1 MNRELIEFLAIMKES
16 TKMNK
21 IELCLNELGKLVNP
35 NLKLGSTWTESLHMG
50 KDIHVYYTT
59 MIESCHITSD
69 FGLSEMTHS
78 RIELGKKWSC
88 RIGIITPNIHI
99 DFYYEF
105 KGLEQ
110 DNEEIYDSYFIREEK
125 GNNLN
130 LHSSR
135 DSNSS
140 EIINELHKVE
150 KIILKIQDYNSIP
163 NEIEAN
169 INQIIK
175 ILFVDGLWAFSAHL
189 FQINNNNEIRIIM
202 DRDSISKTFS
212 FVLDSENSKTTF
224 CYKDSGMKYIAAS
237 SHEIEDLYE
246 CSFFQNKNENIK
258 RMESD
263 RDNNPNTYYICLEL
277 QRIMNILLKH
287 KLENANKYFY
297 ICNTPLIL

>member
-1 MNRELIEFLAIMKES
+1 MKEL

-35 NLKLGSTWTESLHMG
+35 NLKLGSIWAERLHMG
-50 KDIHVYYTT
+50 KDVHVYYTT
-59 MIESCHITSD
+59 MIETCDIR
-69 FGLSEMTHS
+69 SESTMNQS
-78 RIELGKKWSC
+78 RIKNGKKWSC

-99 DFYYEF
+99 DFSYEF

-125 GNNLN
+125 DNNLH
-130 LHSSR
+130 LRSSR

-140 EIINELHKVE
+140 EILSQLHKVE
-150 KIILKIQDYNSIP
+150 KIILKIQYYNSIP
-163 NEIEAN
+163 NEIEAH

-175 ILFVDGLWAFSAHL
+175 IMYKDGVWAFSAHL
-189 FQINNNNEIRIIM
+189 FKINNNEIRILM
-202 DRDSISKTFS
+202 DRDSISKNFS

-224 CYKDSGMKYIAAS
+224 CYKDSGMKYIPAS

-246 CSFFQNKNENIK
+246 CTFFQNKNENVK

-263 RDNNPNTYYICLEL
+263 RDSNPNTFYICLEL
-277 QRIMNILLKH
+277 QRVMNILLKH